1 MTDDSLFDDV
11 CVAIAI
17 VVSLL
22 VIFYGSDLIRDILNW
37 IVQHCPWLFLFGLF
51 VLLVVLA
58 SVSVFPRIGILRRV
72 AS

>member
-1 MTDDSLFDDV
+1 MTEEGLFYDI
-11 CVAIAI
+11 CVAVAI
-17 VVSLL
+17 VVLLL

-37 IVQHCPWLFLFGLF
+37 IVQHCPWLLLFGLF